1 MRRQVERMRQ
11 EEERQAQL
19 KHERNQKMLR
29 EVEAANKISMQLKE
43 KERQDQI
50 KADEEIF
57 RYV

>member
-1 MRRQVERMRQ
+1 MKQ

-43 KERQDQI
+43 KER
-50 KADEEIF
+50 
-57 RYV
+57 